1 MASKVIK
8 NPEIEYRAGWMT
20 ITEVE
25 LTKEA
30 TIIRGILGQGSSI
43 INNTVLRDRNSGK
56 EYKFLRVE
64 GIKAHEQA
72 VDGTT
77 CSVYFEPLDA
87 EVKEF
92 NYIEVGN
99 NMLGNYYGIKLQSKT
114 KQSKRKVSNS
124 GAREV
129 ISKLRLV
136 TRFPYTNLMAET
148 SKEPSAK
155 IPSNCSNR
163 DLFSKAMR

>member
-1 MASKVIK
+1 
-8 NPEIEYRAGWMT
+8 MT
-20 ITEVE
+20 ITEIE

-30 TIIRGILGQGSSI
+30 TIISPWTGFVYHQQYL
-43 INNTVLRDRNSGK
+43 VLRDRNSGK

-99 NMLGNYYGIKLQSKT
+99 NMLGNYYGIKLQSKNRSSG
-114 KQSKRKVSNS
+114 KEKVSNS
-124 GAREV
+124 GAEG
-129 ISKLRLV
+129 SQ
-136 TRFPYTNLMAET
+136 
-148 SKEPSAK
+148 S
-155 IPSNCSNR
+155 
-163 DLFSKAMR
+163 